1 MDNLFA
7 IINFIRET
15 LSSLPDVEEKN
26 MFQGTAFMVDNKL
39 CIAVRKNTLLCRIGA
54 QQAETELEQGYCTP
68 MINNGRTMK
77 DFVFVDIERLTGT
90 RQLPYWIDLCL
101 QFNPIAK
108 ASKKKKQ

>member
-1 MDNLFA
+1 MYNTDTL
-7 IINFIRET
+7 INSIRET
-15 LSSLPDVEEKN
+15 LSKLPAVEEKN
-26 MFQGTAFMVDNKL
+26 MFQGTAFMVNDKL
-39 CIAVRKNTLLCRIGA
+39 CIAVRKDTLLCRIGE

-90 RQLPYWIDLCL
+90 RRLSYWIDLCL